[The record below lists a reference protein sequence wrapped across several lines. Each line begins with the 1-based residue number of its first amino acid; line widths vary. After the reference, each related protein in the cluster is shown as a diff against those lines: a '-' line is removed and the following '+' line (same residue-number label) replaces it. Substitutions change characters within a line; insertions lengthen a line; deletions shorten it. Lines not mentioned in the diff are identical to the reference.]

1 MVEVQPWRLT
11 DSPRKLIEEARDL
24 QLSIKE
30 AKIDN
35 DLPYCEIVG
44 SRTRLRDIYR
54 SLLVADLELAL
65 DQKIEQDLWNNC
77 FKNPINELLEA
88 QRSSASK
95 AEFKQ
100 ESAFNYTELLESAYA
115 FYLQLLDDICE
126 AYSLQ
131 LPNRATDRQLKLMPC
146 VQETA
151 PAGDQPPPRATSSLY
166 IAQHCLIHLG
176 DIARYRHKQKIADSF
191 YRKASQLVPSS
202 GHPYNQL
209 AILAATSPDNL
220 QTVYYYFR
228 AMYVKCPFPVS
239 KDNLSRQLEKVLK
252 SAKSKVSKKPSQISI
267 LELMRLFLK
276 FQALCFLK
284 RKENFSETKTRLVQ
298 ALEFHRSLGSSL
310 SKRQLL
316 QMSFITIAN
325 YHRAVTT
332 NFELHEEMLDFLL
345 EYLDILIQLPVDP
358 QRHLPS
364 VLAILQFLQQN
375 LQFLENNKSR
385 TWINLASRLNN
396 TLPPKWGPS
405 WEPKISLLP
414 EDLDFKGWTLWN
426 MPPKESIVGQV
437 SSESDQA
444 DARAE
449 RILYISWQIAHTKDQ
464 QVLKLENCI
473 FVSPIKPLSP
483 GIQEH
488 GPIPIQPPPP
498 VAVYPTVPPPP
509 TLQTV
514 PNPPPIAPSM
524 PPPPPQHFMQGQ
536 PPAPVR
542 PKDLSIDTRPPPP
555 FYPPGPPPNLVQEY
569 KTPLLQATGPEMAP
583 HLRSYKGPPPS
594 IPPPRMSMPPPH
606 LPPQRLPMQSNMS
619 PSGDMNIPANI
630 MDFLRHIPPPSFPPT
645 PPGSTPASSAPPA
658 HEPPLA
664 GPFGQTPKAPMAP
677 PPSHNFHTGNIPHTS
692 SSQYSK
698 ISPSFNSS
706 SDPFN
711 PSFSSTIFQ
720 PASSSSSSQPLRPA
734 FHTTSSSTSDIT
746 PPEMSKPRQREP
758 WQTHR
763 RGPSSPGGT
772 DFFPPG
778 ESPFSFPEQ
787 PVSTTQPIGSNRPVN
802 LKAPT
807 PSGASSNLYFPT
819 TSGYSTS
826 KPVLDPD
833 SYDRKLSPFWDPALG
848 TGYGSRDIWAPPSTT
863 SSSTSLDLNKLIDS
877 LPNDD

>member
-1 MVEVQPWRLT
+1 MIEVQPWRLV
-11 DSPRKLIEEARDL
+11 DSPRKLIEEANDL

-44 SRTRLRDIYR
+44 SRARLRDIYR
-54 SLLVADLELAL
+54 SLLVSDLELAL

-146 VQETA
+146 VQDNSRAEDT
-151 PAGDQPPPRATSSLY
+151 PLPRATSSLY

-176 DIARYRHKQKIADSF
+176 DVARYRHKQKMADSF
-191 YRKASQLVPSS
+191 YRKASHLVPSS

-228 AMYVKCPFPVS
+228 AIYVKCPFPVS
-239 KDNLSRQLEKVLK
+239 KDNLCRQLEKVIK
-252 SAKSKVSKKPSQISI
+252 SAKSKVNKKPSQISI
-267 LELMRLFLK
+267 LELIRLFLK

-284 RKENFSETKTRLVQ
+284 RKDNFSETKSCLLQ
-298 ALEFHRSLGSSL
+298 AMEFHRSLGSSL
-310 SKRQLL
+310 SRRQLL

-325 YHRAVTT
+325 YHRAVT
-332 NFELHEEMLDFLL
+332 NDFELHEEMLDFLL
-345 EYLDILIQLPVDP
+345 EYLDILIRLPVDP

-364 VLAILQFLQQN
+364 VLTILQFFQQN
-375 LQFLENNKSR
+375 LQFLKNNKSR

-396 TLPPKWGPS
+396 TLPSKWGPS
-405 WEPKISLLP
+405 WEPKIKLLP
-414 EDLDFKGWTLWN
+414 EDLDFKGWTLWK
-426 MPPKESIVGQV
+426 MPSKESIIGQV

-449 RILYISWQIAHTKDQ
+449 RILYISWQIAHSKEQ
-464 QVLKLENCI
+464 EILKLENYI
-473 FVSPIKPLSP
+473 FMCPIKPLSP

-488 GPIPIQPPPP
+488 GPIPVQPPPP
-498 VAVYPTVPPPP
+498 VAVYPNVQPSPAV
-509 TLQTV
+509 QTV
-514 PNPPPIAPSM
+514 VNSPPIVPVM
-524 PPPPPQHFMQGQ
+524 PPPPPAHFMQKQQGGQ
-536 PPAPVR
+536 ENAR
-542 PKDLSIDTRPPPP
+542 PRDLSLDTRNP
-555 FYPPGPPPNLVQEY
+555 YPYYPAGPPPALLQEY
-569 KTPLLQATGPEMAP
+569 KTPLLQASGPEIAP
-583 HLRSYKGPPPS
+583 HVRTYNAG
-594 IPPPRMSMPPPH
+594 PPPRMNMPPPH
-606 LPPQRLPMQSNMS
+606 LPPPRLPIS
-619 PSGDMNIPANI
+619 PSGDVNIPANI
-630 MDFLRHIPPPSFPPT
+630 MDFLRHIPPPAFPPT
-645 PPGSTPASSAPPA
+645 PPGNTPTSSAPA

-664 GPFGQTPKAPMAP
+664 GPFGQSKSM
-677 PPSHNFHTGNIPHTS
+677 PPSQSHKFPGNTPS

-711 PSFSSTIFQ
+711 PSFSSTIFP
-720 PASSSSSSQPLRPA
+720 PASTILSSSSQAPLRPSLNA
-734 FHTTSSSTSDIT
+734 SIDETT
-746 PPEMSKPRQREP
+746 PPDLSKPRQREP

-778 ESPFSFPEQ
+778 ESPFSFPEA
-787 PVSTTQPIGSNRPVN
+787 VSTTQPIGSNRPVN
-802 LKAPT
+802 MKAPT
-807 PSGASSNLYFPT
+807 VGPASSNLYFPST
-819 TSGYSTS
+819 TGYSTS

-833 SYDRKLSPFWDPALG
+833 SYDRKISPFWDPALG